1 MDNQKVHYCFTLSEE
16 QLEYLRTKKYKV
28 DRMECF
34 VSLVVL
40 AERKTKLVQLS
51 KTQQVEVLPGQV
63 MIDNTQLAKLWDKD
77 RKTVPKIIE
86 AMEALGIS
94 SSQMVGENRI
104 HTLHS
109 LSGWYMDGHFVYNDF
124 GLRRNAARTAI
135 VHEDVPPARV
145 ITTEVADGIGKGVE
159 GSGTGNDN
167 SHVGNVGVVSSADAH
182 VSHPSPQ
189 SNDSGNVGMSV
200 AEGKSSDIPHGN
212 SSHPSADSP
221 SSFVGADGKL
231 NEGKRNEEPSAQQEG
246 QPPQPDGIPSG
257 GSGGSSQKPDDSND
271 TNGFHSDQ

>member
-16 QLEYLRTKKYKV
+16 QLEHLRSKKYKI

-51 KTQQVEVLPGQV
+51 KTQQVEILPGQV

-86 AMEALGIS
+86 AMETLGIS
-94 SSQMVGENRI
+94 SSQKVGENRI

-109 LSGWYMDGHFVYNDF
+109 LSGWYMDGHFVFNDF
-124 GLRRNAARTAI
+124 GLRRNADRTAI
-135 VHEDVPPARV
+135 VHADVPPARV
-145 ITTEVADGIGKGVE
+145 ITIEVADAISQGGE
-159 GSGTGNDN
+159 GSFSVSDKST
-167 SHVGNVGVVSSADAH
+167 HGNVGAVSSADGH

-189 SNDSGNVGMSV
+189 SNDSGNVGKSV
-200 AEGKSSDIPHGN
+200 AGGKSSDIPHGN
-212 SSHPSADSP
+212 SSLPSADSP
-221 SSFVGADGKL
+221 SSNVGADGKL
-231 NEGKRNEEPSAQQEG
+231 NVGKRNEEPSAQQEG
-246 QPPQPDGIPSG
+246 QPPQPDGSMSG
-257 GSGGSSQKPDDSND
+257 GNSQKPDGNNS
-271 TNGFHSDQ
+271 TNGFHNNQ